1 MKKIKVI
8 KLMKWF
14 IVLTMVLC
22 ICSGFVVA
30 GKGYSMYRNALDQM
44 SLADKVESI
53 QCPVRFLILKEV

>member
-1 MKKIKVI
+1 MKKIKVT
-8 KLMKWF
+8 KLIKWF

-44 SLADKVESI
+44 SLG
-53 QCPVRFLILKEV
+53 R